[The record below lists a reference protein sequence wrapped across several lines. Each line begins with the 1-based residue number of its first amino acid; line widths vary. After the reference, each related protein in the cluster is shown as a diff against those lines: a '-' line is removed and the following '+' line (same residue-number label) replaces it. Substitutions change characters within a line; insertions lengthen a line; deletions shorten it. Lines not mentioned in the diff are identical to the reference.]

1 MEKFLSNKSIF
12 FRGQTFW
19 LLVLFSAVRILSYFL
34 NGHLVIQG
42 LLVFIILMTLGVL
55 YFKNPQWAW
64 GLVLGEILLGGS
76 GHYLEFLGLSIR
88 TLLIGFFI
96 FLWLAQLLGERN
108 LGKKIV
114 INKQVN
120 LILIVLFVFLF
131 GSIFN
136 GLYHE
141 HEFRRIIADIMPFTF
156 LLLLFPSY
164 YLFSDKKAQEFLV
177 RLISV
182 FIIGT
187 ATFSLTTLALF
198 SNNITRLQD
207 GFYKWYRDVDMGKIT
222 DMGSGFFRIVEPAHL
237 LIVPIILIIT
247 SLLMRDE
254 RHHKMW
260 RFVQILSIV
269 ILALNLSRAYFLA
282 LIVGLI
288 ILKLKHK
295 WKQWLTESIVV
306 VLLVIIIFS
315 GIHLLAS
322 GGESLGWEL
331 FGVRIQSLTSPS
343 IEISTNTRMMILPA
357 AWQMITA
364 NPLLGVGLGATVT
377 FLNPYTYEAF
387 TTASFDWGY
396 LEMWAELGILGAL
409 VLIGLYLF
417 VAYKLLLKILNIQ
430 DWHDFDV
437 GLLAGIVALLI
448 TNIAAPALFHV
459 FGILYLIFA
468 MTIAIK
474 HTSIFDRTTTV
485 LYQVFNRTK

>member
-1 MEKFLSNKSIF
+1 MQKFLSNKSIF

-19 LLVLFSAVRILSYFL
+19 LLILFFAIRVLSYFL
-34 NGHLVIQG
+34 NGHLIIQG
-42 LLVFIILMTLGVL
+42 LLVFTILMILGIL
-55 YFKNPQWAW
+55 YFKNPSWAW

-108 LGKKIV
+108 LKKTIL
-114 INKQVN
+114 INKPITA
-120 LILIVLFVFLF
+120 ILVVLFIFLF
-131 GSIFN
+131 GSVFN

-141 HEFRRIIADIMPFTF
+141 HEFRRIVADIMPFTF

-164 YLFSDKKAQEFLV
+164 YLFAEKKTQEFLV
-177 RLISV
+177 RLIGV

-187 ATFSLTTLALF
+187 ATFSLTTLVLF
-198 SNNITRLQD
+198 STKIARLQD

-222 DMGSGFFRIVEPAHL
+222 DMGAGFFRIVEPAHL

-247 SLLMRDE
+247 SLLMRNE
-254 RHHKMW
+254 HHHKMW
-260 RFVQILSIV
+260 RFIQILSIV

-282 LIVGLI
+282 LVVGLI
-288 ILKLKHK
+288 VLKLKHN
-295 WKQWLTESIVV
+295 WKQWMTESIMTI
-306 VLLVIIIFS
+306 LLVMIVFS
-315 GIHLLAS
+315 GIHMIAS
-322 GGESLGWEL
+322 GGGSLGWEL
-331 FGVRIQSLTSPS
+331 FGVRLQSLTSPTL
-343 IEISTNTRMMILPA
+343 EISTNTRMMILPA
-357 AWQMITA
+357 AWQMITT
-364 NPLLGVGLGATVT
+364 NPILGVGLGATVT

-396 LEMWAELGILGAL
+396 LEMWAELGIFGAL
-409 VLIGLYLF
+409 VLIFLYAF
-417 VAYKLLLKILNIQ
+417 VGYKLLLKIVNIH

-468 MTIAIK
+468 MTIAMK
-474 HTSIFDRTTTV
+474 HTSIFERTTAV
-485 LYQVFNRTK
+485 LYQVFNRVK